1 MEDAFIWERQAHFS
15 AQMLASLR
23 ELNHRFIDLAAAHA
37 ADWSQPG
44 HRKLPGESG
53 LQLAALSPAQREA
66 AASCPYALFDLRFH
80 DHAHW
85 RASLCGSAVWRVADE
100 AWTGQATTVQ
110 ARPPEARTPEAR
122 TLEARSPE
130 ARSPEARSAEA
141 RVDDETA
148 AFVRLALFYAWH
160 VAATPRLGAPLWI
173 GMAEPTAVAF
183 RAVTLNRV
191 AALVPA
197 EARHLSARW
206 CASGYYWSALATAAA
221 RRDDAQLRR
230 VQLFGLQLAAAALL
244 S

>member
-110 ARPPEARTPEAR
+110 ARPPEARP
-122 TLEARSPE
+122 PE
-130 ARSPEARSAEA
+130 ARSPEA